1 MPVKPLPA
9 PGTPL
14 KSSVLPTNIAADP
27 AQPLS
32 LVAFFHLCRGFFRA
46 KLNNK
51 DAIIS
56 FGLVT
61 PSIIAVGIFIYGFI
75 TWTLRVSLS
84 AWKGLLPDFTW
95 VGQKNYVELFSD
107 PRFLIDLR
115 NTAIFTFVFVAG
127 ALLLGFALAL
137 LLDQNLPGENFFR
150 SLFLF
155 PMAISYIVTGV
166 VWRWLMNPAEGT
178 RISGLN
184 QVFAYFGWDWLIS
197 RWHTTPIWGIA
208 AISLAAIWQMSGFT
222 MALYLGGLRSISD
235 EVREAA
241 RVDGA
246 TEWQLYRHIIIPMLN
261 PVTLSAVIIL
271 GHISLKVFDLIIA
284 LAGKQLALDVPAI
297 YMWQATFDGYFFG
310 RGAAISILLLLIIS
324 ILIIPYI
331 LYNLRHEA
339 DV

>member
-1 MPVKPLPA
+1 MAKFKNTDNLI
-9 PGTPL
+9 
-14 KSSVLPTNIAADP
+14 SVA
-27 AQPLS
+27 
-32 LVAFFHLCRGFFRA
+32 LVA
-46 KLNNK
+46 
-51 DAIIS
+51 
-56 FGLVT
+56 
-61 PSIIAVGIFIYGFI
+61 PSILAVGIFIYGFI
-75 TWTLRVSLS
+75 AWTLRVSLS
-84 AWKGLLPDFTW
+84 SWKGLLPDYSW
-95 VGQKNYVELFSD
+95 AGLSNYIELFSD

-115 NTAIFTFVFVAG
+115 NTAIFTLVFVVG
-127 ALLLGFALAL
+127 SLLLGFFTAI

-150 SLFLF
+150 NLFLF
-155 PMAISYIVTGV
+155 PLAISYIVTGV

-184 QVFAYFGWDWLIS
+184 QLFSSFGWDFLVN
-197 RWHTTPIWGIA
+197 RWHTTPIWGMA
-208 AISLAAIWQMSGFT
+208 AIALAAIWQMSGFT
-222 MALYLGGLRSISD
+222 MALYLGGLRSIPD
-235 EVREAA
+235 EVRESA

-246 TEWQLYRHIIIPMLN
+246 SEWQLYRYIIIPLLN

-331 LYNLRHEA
+331 FYNLRNEA
-339 DV
+339 EA